1 MGVYKYNA
9 TDDELNPIAGATT
22 YAENPIGSIIPFG
35 GTTSPAGWLF
45 CRGQELLRADY
56 AELFEVIGT
65 SFGAGDGSTTFNLPD
80 LRNKT
85 TVGGGTLGANS
96 EGALPNIK
104 SAKQNTLIAWATG
117 SDITATSAL
126 YKIDT
131 AYSGG
136 VTSGSMGAWSS
147 IGMDASRSNSLYK
160 DNQSYV
166 EPANVRVNY
175 IIKAE
180 RVAAPADFVA
190 AIPKYTTDKV
200 DWRDYGRFG
209 IANLLEITNT
219 TTSSNGV
226 NFTKNYDNSVTI
238 SSSNVTGDVTW
249 YLSDA
254 FTLPLG
260 SYRLTGAA
268 TGSTSS
274 GYRLRITKNGT
285 VLPEVYTSSP
295 SYEFEVTN
303 TTDEYRVA
311 IRIASSLTGSAIAET
326 TFYPML
332 THAEY
337 TGEYAYAKTN
347 LELTKSTQYSTEE
360 IPVGTWIDGK
370 TIYRKVFSGNF
381 NSSAVADLDLTSLN
395 IENIVNTEWIGWH
408 NNGNAVQLPYYY
420 SAADQGYWYYVTA
433 GASGTTGHLYMRCGS
448 LLASQKYTFVLEY
461 TKTTS

>member
-80 LRNKT
+80 LRGEFLRGAGTNSHSGQGNGGSVGEHQNSTVILGILSNKT
-85 TVGGGTLGANS
+85 GIN
-96 EGALPNIK
+96 
-104 SAKQNTLIAWATG
+104 
-117 SDITATSAL
+117 ITAKDGVLQSSNL
-126 YKIDT
+126 DKQL
-131 AYSGG
+131 SENVG
-136 VTSGSMGAWSS
+136 VTNLNGSYQSTG
-147 IGMDASRSNSLYK
+147 
-160 DNQSYV
+160 NQPYGTIRPTNTS
-166 EPANVRVNY
+166 VNY

-200 DWRDYGRFG
+200 DWRDYGKFG

-219 TTSSNGV
+219 TTSSKGV
-226 NFTKNYDNSVTI
+226 TFTKNYDNSVTI

-274 GYRLRITKNGT
+274 GYRLRMTKNGT

-311 IRIASSLTGSAIAET
+311 IRIASSLTGSAIATT

-337 TGEYAYAKTN
+337 TGEYSYAKTN

-370 TIYRKVFSGNF
+370 TIYRKVVAINTGNGAETAHTTGLSSGD
-381 NSSAVADLDLTSLN
+381 SIIGLVGYSTCAGV
-395 IENIVNTEWIGWH
+395 NIVPIPYVYDTTNSIGMLVK
-408 NNGNAVQLPYYY
+408 NDLKLYVIAKGSNQQNQNG
-420 SAADQGYWYYVTA
+420 YV
-433 GASGTTGHLYMRCGS
+433 
-448 LLASQKYTFVLEY
+448 VIEY
-461 TKTTS
+461 TKTT